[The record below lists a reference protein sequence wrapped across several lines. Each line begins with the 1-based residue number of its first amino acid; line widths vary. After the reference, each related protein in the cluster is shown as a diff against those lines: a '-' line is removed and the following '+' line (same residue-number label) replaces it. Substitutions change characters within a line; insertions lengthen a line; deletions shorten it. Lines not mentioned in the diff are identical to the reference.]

1 MSDGKEPTFME
12 YWATSSDE
20 DDSSDEVSI
29 ASDCI
34 GFHFPCLDWVTHSQ

>member
-1 MSDGKEPTFME
+1 MDETEEPTA
-12 YWATSSDE
+12 ATTDEKRSSENDA
-20 DDSSDEVSI
+20 DDQVSI